1 MAKSRSDLEPTTLTV
16 DAGSRLKL
24 SASLLKELGWDT
36 QKTDFDCVA
45 VYAGPGECWCAPAW
59 LGRPEGA
66 EASEDEDVLAYHP
79 FADVLRVAK
88 QVKEASLPEGV
99 AEMPS
104 VDTLMVP
111 YRVKWFKVSP
121 TKSQVN
127 FPIGADMLRLILGSL
142 KVEKG
147 LKFRG
152 IVHNGI
158 LVLLSPA
165 RVAENR
171 KSHLRDTLGKD

>member
-36 QKTDFDCVA
+36 QKSDFDCVA

-66 EASEDEDVLAYHP
+66 EVTEDEDALAYHP

-88 QVKEASLPEGV
+88 QVKEASLPESV

-104 VDTLMVP
+104 VDTLMLP
-111 YRVKWFKVSP
+111 YRVKWFKVSLA
-121 TKSQVN
+121 KSQTN
-127 FPIGADMLRLILGSL
+127 FPIGVDMLRLILGSA
-142 KVEKG
+142 KVDKG
-147 LKFRG
+147 LQFRV
-152 IVHNGI
+152 IAHEGI

-171 KSHLRDTLGKD
+171 RSHVRDTLGKD